1 MSDELDRLLRDTL
14 ESQAQSYEPAG
25 DGLTRIRARVDARRS
40 RLRWLVPSVALVGAS
55 AAVAAILVAPHLLPA
70 RRTASPPAHRVV
82 SPTPGPVN
90 SPTPGGTQSPPPAGL
105 PDLATVWPYP
115 SRSQAAVGEPGDVS
129 AGRRGYLTDPKATA
143 LHFARDFIG
152 ITDPLEATATHPLEA
167 GLGVV
172 LSGRNPN
179 NQLFPVT
186 TVYLVRVARGSTA
199 PYVVVRAD
207 APGLRVTG
215 AAPAAPG
222 VVKVVGRV
230 AGIDE
235 AVMVRALDAGGR
247 TVSTGHSGSA
257 GPVLPWTATLGGSA
271 TPLPSGRYVLVAQ
284 TASAADGR
292 IAELV
297 VRPYTQP

>member
-1 MSDELDRLLRDTL
+1 MSDELDRLMRDTL
-14 ESQAQSYEPAG
+14 ESHAQSYEPAG
-25 DGLTRIRARVDARRS
+25 DGLTRIRTRVQTRRS
-40 RLRWLVPSVALVGAS
+40 RLRWLVPAVALLGAS
-55 AAVAAILVAPHLLPA
+55 AAVAAILVAPHLLPT
-70 RRTASPPAHRVV
+70 RRTAAPPAHQLI
-82 SPTPGPVN
+82 SPTPTPAN
-90 SPTPGGTQSPPPAGL
+90 SPSPGSKESPPPAGL
-105 PDLATVWPYP
+105 PDLATMWPYP
-115 SRSQAAVGEPGDVS
+115 SRSQAAAGEPADIS
-129 AGRRGYLTDPKATA
+129 SGRRSYLADPKATA

-152 ITDPLEATATHPLEA
+152 ITDPLEATATRPVEA

-179 NQLFPVT
+179 KQLFPVT
-186 TVYLVRVARGSTA
+186 TVYLVRVARGTAA

-235 AVMVRALDAGGR
+235 AVMVRALDAGGQ
-247 TVSTGHSGSA
+247 TVSTGHSGAA
-257 GPVLPWTATLGGSA
+257 GPVLPWTATLGSSA
-271 TPLPSGRYVLVAQ
+271 SPLPPGRYALVAQ

-297 VRPYTQP
+297 VQPYNQP